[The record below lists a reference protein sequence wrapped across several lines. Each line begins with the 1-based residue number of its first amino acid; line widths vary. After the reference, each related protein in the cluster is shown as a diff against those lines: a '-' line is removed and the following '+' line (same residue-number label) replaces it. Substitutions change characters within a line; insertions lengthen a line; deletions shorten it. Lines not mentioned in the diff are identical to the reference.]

1 MLLLSTPIRE
11 SEVDFDGPAR
21 DVWLGVLQTA
31 ARAGSLRELVD
42 AVLYDPSVA
51 AYHPALRQLRDGP
64 SAPAPA
70 PAPTSAPPEPTPAP
84 VPASA
89 PAGASWTAFLC
100 HSSGDKEEVRALY
113 QRLTADGVTCWFD
126 NEVLLPGQDWDLEIS
141 RAIRASRYVLVCLSR
156 ASVDKTGYV
165 QKELRRALD
174 RADEQP
180 EGSTFIIPVRLEDCV
195 IPDRLRRWQ
204 RVDLFTDSGYGRL
217 LRVLRPG

>member
-21 DVWLGVLQTA
+21 DVWLGVLLTA

-141 RAIRASRYVLVCLSR
+141 RAIRASRYVLVCCP
-156 ASVDKTGYV
+156 G
-165 QKELRRALD
+165 RR
-174 RADEQP
+174 
-180 EGSTFIIPVRLEDCV
+180 ST
-195 IPDRLRRWQ
+195 
-204 RVDLFTDSGYGRL
+204 
-217 LRVLRPG
+217 RPGTSRRSCAGRSTARTSSPRAPPSSSRCGSRTA